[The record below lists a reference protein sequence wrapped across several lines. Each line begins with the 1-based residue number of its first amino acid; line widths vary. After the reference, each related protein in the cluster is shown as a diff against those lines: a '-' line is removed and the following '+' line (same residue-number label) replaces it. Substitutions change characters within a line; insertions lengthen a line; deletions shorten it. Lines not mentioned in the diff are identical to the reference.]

1 MKKALKN
8 KNVRLVIVC
17 FFVILIPRKAGGGS
31 LGKHNSGTRR

>member
-17 FFVILIPRKAGGGS
+17 FFVILLIAVILFFVFGREKDNNP
-31 LGKHNSGTRR
+31 